1 MHSRER
7 DSPNSRW
14 TYALHAHCDRMPS
27 KLGVCDRPK
36 PPLSSPRLHSR
47 AQATTP
53 ENLNQTSDEDL
64 FSRVEAVLSTVNAT
78 DAARRAVLAPFV
90 SNALP
95 HVSTCSRARAQSDRY
110 NGPESHAARACL
122 HTCTPAAGRAATPRA
137 ARSHMYPTCCAT
149 PSVIACEYS
158 AAAPVRHTICV
169 CGGCRLFLPLFPLA
183 GALFD
188 MSLPFDRRPSDG
200 MKSRSLYL
208 RNLYMYGTVRA
219 CRAAAC
225 RPAPCSTL
233 ITHARGFNAPH
244 IAHARNPIWGASL

>member
-27 KLGVCDRPK
+27 MLGVCDRPK
-36 PPLSSPRLHSR
+36 PPLLSPRLLSR

-64 FSRVEAVLSTVNAT
+64 FSRLEAVLSTVNAT

-90 SNALP
+90 TYALP

-137 ARSHMYPTCCAT
+137 ARSHMYSTCCAT

-158 AAAPVRHTICV
+158 AAAPVRTHNLCV
-169 CGGCRLFLPLFPLA
+169 RGLPPFLALGPPRRCPL
-183 GALFD
+183 
-188 MSLPFDRRPSDG
+188 R
-200 MKSRSLYL
+200 
-208 RNLYMYGTVRA
+208 
-219 CRAAAC
+219 
-225 RPAPCSTL
+225 
-233 ITHARGFNAPH
+233 
-244 IAHARNPIWGASL
+244 